1 MNVFFDVDYT
11 IIAVDG
17 TLRPLTQQI
26 FSKIIDDGHV
36 IFVWSGIGLRTSDVK
51 QNKLDKYVSGIFTKP
66 VQNFEEGL
74 TEFSVD
80 PRPDF
85 VVDDHPEIV
94 QAFGGYHI
102 RPYFFK
108 NSEDREME
116 AVYIAISE
124 FQNDISIGRISSIQS
139 EIDLED
145 TKGF

>member
-1 MNVFFDVDYT
+1 MQNLA
-11 IIAVDG
+11 IAF
-17 TLRPLTQQI
+17 LLWCSCAPLT
-26 FSKIIDDGHV
+26 SPEGA
-36 IFVWSGIGLRTSDVK
+36 GLGDWHEPEAIV
-51 QNKLDKYVSGIFTKP
+51 
-66 VQNFEEGL
+66 EEPSALESYLVARRGYG
-74 TEFSVD
+74 TD